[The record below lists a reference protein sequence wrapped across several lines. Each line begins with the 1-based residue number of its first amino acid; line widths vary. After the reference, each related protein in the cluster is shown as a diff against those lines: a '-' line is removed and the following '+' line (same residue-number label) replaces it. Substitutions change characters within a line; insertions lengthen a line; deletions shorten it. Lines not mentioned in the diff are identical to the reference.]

1 MFAHPLFQNSD
12 SETASDS
19 TDDQIEQ
26 DIELEMEKIAFAERV
41 QTDVSNLKI
50 LEDHIETAFKFYML
64 KMIRT
69 FLNQK
74 FILQY
79 LK

>member
-50 LEDHIETAFKFYML
+50 LEDHI
-64 KMIRT
+64 
-69 FLNQK
+69 
-74 FILQY
+74 
-79 LK
+79 